1 VATSI
6 DALVSGASIR
16 LTTTSLLLS
25 GVIIWIA
32 SFIMSLIG
40 FWSGKLFKNI
50 PSKYLELAGGLILIL
65 LAVKSLF

>member
-1 VATSI
+1 
-6 DALVSGASIR
+6 
-16 LTTTSLLLS
+16 
-25 GVIIWIA
+25 
-32 SFIMSLIG
+32 MSLIG